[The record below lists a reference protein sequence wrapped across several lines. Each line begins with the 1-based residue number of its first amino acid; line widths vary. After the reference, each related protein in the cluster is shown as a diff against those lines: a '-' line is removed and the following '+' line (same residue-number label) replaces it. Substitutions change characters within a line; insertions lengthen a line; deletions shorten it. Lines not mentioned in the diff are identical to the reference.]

1 MASELQVDELKGVT
15 ADGDITVTVNSS
27 TMKMQ
32 NGLVRCWLDAT
43 YGHTTADSFNISSI
57 SDDGSAINTY
67 SFTNDFSAE
76 HYGMSVALGAG
87 GGNNGADSRIKAEA
101 AGSTQVQT
109 TYNDSTLYQWQFQK
123 YMWIGDLA

>member
-1 MASELQVDELKGVT
+1 MASILKVDDLRGNT
-15 ADGDITVTVNSS
+15 AAGDITVTVNSS

-43 YGHTTADSFNISSI
+43 SGNTVADSFNISSI
-57 SDDGSAINTY
+57 TDDGDSINTY
-67 SFTNDFSAE
+67 SFTNDFGSAN
-76 HYGMSVALGAG
+76 YGMGLGIG
-87 GGNNGADSRIKAEA
+87 QSGGNNGADSRIKAEA

-109 TYNDSTLYQWQFQK
+109 TYNDSTLFEWDIQK

>member
-1 MASELQVDELKGVT
+1 MASILKVDELKGKT
-15 ADGDITVTVNSS
+15 ASGDITVTVNSS

-32 NGLVRCWLDAT
+32 NGLVRCWLDAS
-43 YGHTTADSFNISSI
+43 YGNTISDSFNIASI
-57 SDDGSAINTY
+57 TDGGSALNTY
-67 SFTNDFSAE
+67 SFTNDFGSAD
-76 HYGMSVALGAG
+76 YGMGIALGLA

-109 TYNDSTLYQWQFQK
+109 TYNDSTLYEWGFQK